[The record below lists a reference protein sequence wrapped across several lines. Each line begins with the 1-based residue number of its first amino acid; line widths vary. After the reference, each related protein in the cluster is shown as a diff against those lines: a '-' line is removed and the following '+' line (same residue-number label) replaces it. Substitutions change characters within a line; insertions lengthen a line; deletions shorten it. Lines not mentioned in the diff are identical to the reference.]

1 MVDKWRSKF
10 NKGGVC
16 DFVKNYNFFFKWL
29 TNKVCECFCID
40 GLPETV
46 NEDYLKTNL
55 ILDGNICITDFGK
68 NLYACIGALGGPPDE
83 YYFPTIYT
91 IANPVLGS
99 KQVTIGKDGVVI
111 FNTSIDGISDFDF
124 TCGLYDLVSQTATM
138 LADNIIS
145 INCAQINTRVT
156 AIFTADSDPQAVAG
170 EFVLKKMYA
179 GSPYQILRQDIVKKI
194 GINPMAQNRSK
205 GTITEL
211 VELQNYIIG
220 NFFQS
225 IGIKSNNIRKKGEM
239 IRDEINAQN
248 EFTTV
253 SIMEILKSWQKGFD
267 KVNEL
272 YGTDIH
278 VSLNP
283 VLSNSFLQDVGI
295 FEDPEPEVHNQ
306 FTDESELES
315 NTESEEPVQQI
326 EEENETVDETETVDE
341 PEPETVKEQIEDAKE
356 TIQDLIDA
364 VNDTEGGDEEDE
376 SESNETD
383 MEPSDGE

>member
-1 MVDKWRSKF
+1 
-10 NKGGVC
+10 
-16 DFVKNYNFFFKWL
+16 
-29 TNKVCECFCID
+29 
-40 GLPETV
+40 
-46 NEDYLKTNL
+46 
-55 ILDGNICITDFGK
+55 
-68 NLYACIGALGGPPDE
+68 
-83 YYFPTIYT
+83 
-91 IANPVLGS
+91 
-99 KQVTIGKDGVVI
+99 
-111 FNTSIDGISDFDF
+111 
-124 TCGLYDLVSQTATM
+124 
-138 LADNIIS
+138 
-145 INCAQINTRVT
+145 
-156 AIFTADSDPQAVAG
+156 
-170 EFVLKKMYA
+170 
-179 GSPYQILRQDIVKKI
+179 
-194 GINPMAQNRSK
+194 
-205 GTITEL
+205 
-211 VELQNYIIG
+211 
-220 NFFQS
+220 
-225 IGIKSNNIRKKGEM
+225 M

>member
-16 DFVKNYNFFFKWL
+16 DFTKNYCFFFKWL

-40 GLPETV
+40 GLPDTV
-46 NEDYLKTNL
+46 NSDYLKTNL

-83 YYFPTIYT
+83 YYIPTIYT

-99 KQVTIGKDGVVI
+99 KQVTIGVDGVVI
-111 FNTSIDGISDFDF
+111 FNTAIDGITDFNF

-170 EFVLKKMYA
+170 ESVLKKMYA

-194 GINPMAQNRSK
+194 GVNPMAQNRSN

-295 FEDPEPEVHNQ
+295 VEDPEPEVHNQ
-306 FTDESELES
+306 FTDENELVKNEETKE
-315 NTESEEPVQQI
+315 TEQIQQI
-326 EEENETVDETETVDE
+326 TEDETEVE
-341 PEPETVKEQIEDAKE
+341 SVENVEETESVADQIEDATE
-356 TIQDLIDA
+356 TIQDIIDA

-383 MEPSDGE
+383 MESSYGQ